1 MRHKMNIAL
10 MLCCLCLPLLASC
23 GRIVGDTLLYNEWRR
38 TGCPGFPSRAEVES
52 VLAEHQELVQRLEK
66 LVPAGNATYEAKQ
79 QELVLREDVTLDELS
94 VIADLSVIAGLK
106 DSQVH
111 YVWVHINS
119 CPGGSYID
127 IDYLSASQRVKILK
141 ILDEAGAREEGPRTF
156 FGVPFLLSDDD

>member
-23 GRIVGDTLLYNEWRR
+23 GRVVGDTLLYNEWRR
-38 TGCPGFPSRAEVES
+38 GCPGFPSRAEVES
-52 VLAEHQELVQRLEK
+52 VLAEHQELVQRIEK
-66 LVPAGNATYEAKQ
+66 VVPAGNATYEAKQ

-94 VIADLSVIAGLK
+94 VIADLK

-111 YVWVHINS
+111 YVWVYINS

-127 IDYLSASQRVKILK
+127 IEYLSASQRVKILK